1 MNEHQAAPQHGK
13 PSGAHEPFDPFGP
26 IDLAAGADCSAMVAR
41 LYNFLDGELTEQR
54 RAKIQNHLE
63 ACPSCFSAFDF
74 EAELRIVIA
83 TRCVSR
89 VPDSLAERIRNA
101 ICQE

>member
-1 MNEHQAAPQHGK
+1 MNEFEHTAALRHG
-13 PSGAHEPFDPFGP
+13 AFEPFDPFGP
-26 IDLAAGADCSAMVAR
+26 IDPAASGDCSAMVAR
-41 LYNFLDGELTEQR
+41 LYNFLDGELTDQR
-54 RAKIQNHLE
+54 RIKIQNHLE

-83 TRCVSR
+83 SRCVSR
-89 VPDSLAERIRNA
+89 VPDSLAERIRKA

>member
-1 MNEHQAAPQHGK
+1 MNEFEPSATSPHG
-13 PSGAHEPFDPFGP
+13 AFEPFDPFGP
-26 IDLAAGADCSAMVAR
+26 FDPAVGGDCSAMVAR

-54 RAKIQNHLE
+54 RTKIQNHLE

-83 TRCVSR
+83 SRCVMR